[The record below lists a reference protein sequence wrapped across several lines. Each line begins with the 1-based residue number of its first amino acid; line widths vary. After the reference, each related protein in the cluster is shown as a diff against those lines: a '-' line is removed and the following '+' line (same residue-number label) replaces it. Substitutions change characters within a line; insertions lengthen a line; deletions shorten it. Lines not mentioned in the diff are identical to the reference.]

1 LRYISTGSR
10 PGSPALSSAK
20 PATATHLY
28 RDGKRDHR
36 CSSAAT
42 VNDAAERLYLA
53 AIAAAEKHYGT
64 GVVEV
69 NPLLNDLAVVYKY
82 AARFDEP
89 KRALGVVEAARGADH
104 IDTATIWH
112 NLGGV
117 EHARGRFVDG
127 EIYARRSVQIR
138 ETVLGPDHV
147 AVAADLAALA
157 ALVQEQRRCDEAEN
171 LYRQASPFLRPR
183 S

>member
-1 LRYISTGSR
+1 M
-10 PGSPALSSAK
+10 
-20 PATATHLY
+20 
-28 RDGKRDHR
+28 
-36 CSSAAT
+36 
-42 VNDAAERLYLA
+42 NDAAERLYLA
-53 AIAAAEKHYGT
+53 AIAAAENHYGT

-69 NPLLNDLAVVYKY
+69 ARLLNDLAVVYKY

-89 KRALGVVEAARGADH
+89 KRALGVVEAARAADH

-138 ETVLGPDHV
+138 ETVLGQDHV

-157 ALVQEQRRCDEAEN
+157 ALVQEQRRCDEAEKPRRRREASGSD
-171 LYRQASPFLRPR
+171 RQTVAHSWVSNSFLRAPFFSSGFVQMVDAGGVASWR
-183 S
+183 CQREK